1 MLKPDADVEKLLR
14 DGTLAVRY
22 DIASQFKLV
31 AALSRPERVVEAL
44 ENVLDNIP
52 LSLDD
57 LHLPRWVPTIV
68 RRVEKDPEVRVALLA
83 ALTAKSSPSVRASL
97 TSLLVLAYGV
107 DEELQTFAR
116 AEVERLEA
124 KSIPEIGFDL
134 GTQAYRI
141 VRHVLLEAL
150 L

>member
-1 MLKPDADVEKLLR
+1 MRRHVIAQFSQNPGSFATAALAELLLLKPDADVEKLLR

-57 LHLPRWVPTIV
+57 LHLPRWVDRAPQRGVGARGRPRSPAGLAGYV
-68 RRVEKDPEVRVALLA
+68 RRPRRA
-83 ALTAKSSPSVRASL
+83 A
-97 TSLLVLAYGV
+97 
-107 DEELQTFAR
+107 
-116 AEVERLEA
+116 
-124 KSIPEIGFDL
+124 
-134 GTQAYRI
+134 
-141 VRHVLLEAL
+141 
-150 L
+150 